1 MWQGY
6 EDKARNSSQWSSLG
20 VSSGEEALTGT
31 AGTTSSKGSREIIRQ
46 NKSVDS
52 FRQDWDTVKQNIGSR
67 GQGGNTAPNSY
78 KLNGGPGPGSPG
90 GISTSDMDKKR
101 LVKQFYKVTAN
112 ELMSKPVSFVDLT
125 LLYKMNKSVTSGGHT
140 GAVATNTPGSF
151 MLPNDLLREDVLGQV
166 AANGIQYEPFD
177 DCGNDDILTSH
188 KATVEEMRDKGPFDT
203 RLPQNL
209 PRDEKSSTDLLDVTQ
224 LEPLASLSRKL
235 ASAAA
240 DFTSTQLKEA
250 DEGAPK
256 MTSTTAAS
264 LSQLTTLQRVL
275 EDTHTSIKA
284 TLKDL
289 HVSREPMKEKYKSS
303 IATSVQRLTELS
315 QHLSSL
321 EDRLA
326 STKSVVSRGKE
337 SLSRDLLDRITLLEE
352 VDVKIRHH
360 SKKSREKRLK
370 YLCIAA
376 AALAAGIS
384 IYLTYT
390 H

>member
-6 EDKARNSSQWSSLG
+6 EEKTRNSSQRSSFG
-20 VSSGEEALTGT
+20 VASGEEVLTGT
-31 AGTTSSKGSREIIRQ
+31 AGTTSSRGSREIIRQ

-52 FRQDWDTVKQNIGSR
+52 FRQDWDTAKQNIGGR
-67 GQGGNTAPNSY
+67 GPGGNPASNAY
-78 KLNGGPGPGSPG
+78 KLNGGSGPGSPG
-90 GISTSDMDKKR
+90 AILASDMDKKR

-112 ELMSKPVSFVDLT
+112 ELMSKPVSFTDLAP
-125 LLYKMNKSVTSGGHT
+125 LYKMNKSVTPGGPT
-140 GAVATNTPGSF
+140 GAAASSTSGTF
-151 MLPNDLLREDVLGQV
+151 MVPNDLQTEDILEQV
-166 AANGIQYEPFD
+166 AANGIQCGPID
-177 DCGNDDILTSH
+177 DCGNDDKLTSH
-188 KATVEEMRDKGPFDT
+188 KATVEEMRDKGPFGP
-203 RLPQNL
+203 RLPSVL
-209 PRDEKSSTDLLDVTQ
+209 TRDEKGSTELLDVTQ

-235 ASAAA
+235 ASAAS

-250 DEGAPK
+250 DEGASK
-256 MTSTTAAS
+256 TTTTTAAS

-275 EDTHTSIKA
+275 EDTHGSIKDM
-284 TLKDL
+284 LKDL
-289 HVSREPMKEKYKSS
+289 HVSREPMKDIYKSS
-303 IATSVQRLTELS
+303 IATNVQRLTELS

-321 EDRLA
+321 EDQLT

-352 VDVKIRHH
+352 IDVKIRHH

-376 AALAAGIS
+376 AVMAAGLS
-384 IYLTYT
+384 IHLAYT